1 MRKNDKKRKS
11 RVPAKSFDVLAWKR
25 RVQAKIH
32 EELKDL
38 TPAQELDYWRK
49 AAERGPRG
57 EQWKKLHAQAEA
69 ARRNRAAIVRRRR
82 QA

>member
-11 RVPAKSFDVLAWKR
+11 REPVKSFDVLAWKR

-32 EELKDL
+32 KELKDL

-49 AAERGPRG
+49 AAE
-57 EQWKKLHAQAEA
+57 
-69 ARRNRAAIVRRRR
+69 
-82 QA
+82 